1 MTGDARRLSRLPR
14 VGSWAGTTTPHVP
27 RQPQKAV
34 TGRAARPGAFTMPTV
49 VTLSTGAMNRATIGV
64 TVHSQALP
72 RATVIGDADGHPTRY
87 EDPGPSHL
95 LLEEKSNKCAGP
107 PCGVAI
113 ATSIH

>member
-1 MTGDARRLSRLPR
+1 MPAQTVIHNANAHSPLP
-14 VGSWAGTTTPHVP
+14 
-27 RQPQKAV
+27 K
-34 TGRAARPGAFTMPTV
+34 
-49 VTLSTGAMNRATIGV
+49 AMNRATRGV
-64 TVHSQALP
+64 TVHAQALP
-72 RATVIGDADGHPTRY
+72 RANVIGAANGHPTRY